1 MKETDLYIPI
11 KRFFE
16 SKGYEVKA
24 EIKDCDAIAIKED
37 EEPIIIELKT
47 GLTIDLL
54 MQGVDRQL
62 ISDFVYLVVPHRGG
76 RIFKK
81 RLVGFIKLCKRLG
94 LGLLSVRSVEN
105 SILVHCEPEEFK
117 ARKIKKRKTGLLNE
131 FINRV
136 GDPNIGGQSK
146 RKIITAYRQDVLR
159 ILKYM
164 ELNHSTKPKD
174 IKKELEIDNAPSILQ
189 LNYYGWFYRQKRGIY
204 KISSQGEQ
212 ALIDYKDYFD
222 KLYEH
227 HDFRPQMSTDGDNIM
242 TTEPTKY
249 DEVEYENSINRE
261 ITNASTMDL
270 KYKRMREF
278 NNDADDIINEVD
290 DTESIGT
297 SMVANRGSERGT
309 KTKPVVP
316 VAPVVFSCC

>member
-189 LNYYGWFYRQKRGIY
+189 LNYYGWFYRKKRGIY
-204 KISSQGEQ
+204 KISNLGEQ

-222 KLYEH
+222 KL
-227 HDFRPQMSTDGDNIM
+227 
-242 TTEPTKY
+242 
-249 DEVEYENSINRE
+249 
-261 ITNASTMDL
+261 
-270 KYKRMREF
+270 
-278 NNDADDIINEVD
+278 
-290 DTESIGT
+290 
-297 SMVANRGSERGT
+297 
-309 KTKPVVP
+309 
-316 VAPVVFSCC
+316 